1 MFDKWRA
8 ALLGYASSITAAQIV
23 LLVLS
28 QLVLFGAIFYFVG
41 RATKRRVEEIRAQL
55 SARGEPLLRGPEAGG
70 YSTASA
76 RFGQM
81 RSTSVMALSSTRFI
95 CKRLAM
101 KDFEIPLGEIAGVRL
116 EKTFRGRYV
125 PGSPILVLDLTDK
138 TEVGFQLRDAEGWRS
153 AVQAALEPAPPTS
166 EQ

>member
-1 MFDKWRA
+1 M
-8 ALLGYASSITAAQIV
+8 TAVQII

-28 QLVLFGAIFYFVG
+28 LLVLFGAIFYFVG
-41 RATKRRVEEIRAQL
+41 RATKARAEEIRQEL
-55 SARGEPLLRGPEAGG
+55 SSRGEPLLRGPEAGG

-81 RSTSVMALSSTRFI
+81 RSTSVMALSSKRFI

-101 KDFEIPLGEIAGVRL
+101 EDFEIPLSEITRVRL

-125 PGSPILVLDLTDK
+125 PGSPILVLDLTDN
-138 TEVGFQLRDAEGWRS
+138 TEVGFQLRGAEAWRA
-153 AVQAALEPAPPTS
+153 AVQAALAPSPS
-166 EQ
+166 AQQE